1 MGLCVSAEIVYFLYL
16 WKCSGQLHTINIV
29 LKVRLEDLIHLTDV
43 EAADDLIKVALLESC
58 NNGIKSR
65 GQ

>member
-29 LKVRLEDLIHLTDV
+29 LKVRLEDLKFLLNVIQI
-43 EAADDLIKVALLESC
+43 LIS
-58 NNGIKSR
+58 GISEIGKILDSIIEN
-65 GQ
+65 